1 MARNENVPKNE
12 PPSRQYFIKDFRNII
27 AKNPYLNENDWAETI
42 GVANKQLS
50 IPVDEARVIKDSVS
64 LVAYEGKYKVV
75 IIWLPEY
82 FNTQAANALLKILE
96 EPQPQTLFFL
106 VTNEPEQLIITITS
120 RTQAI
125 SVPQFDEQQIA
136 DYLIT
141 HEGIQEKQAQQI
153 ALLADGNLNAAI
165 KMIAHETDPFFPFFS
180 EWMRH
185 CFGKK
190 VIDMVDDTDV
200 FAKLGREVQKSF
212 LLYSCQMI
220 RKAFVMN
227 KQVPELVKL
236 PKEEFAFIEKFS
248 PYIHLGNIDHIFEM
262 LSQGY
267 THIER
272 NGNPKMI
279 FLDSSL
285 QLMQAFRQPAP

>member
-136 DYLIT
+136 DYLIA
-141 HEGIQEKQAQQI
+141 HEGIQERQAQQI
-153 ALLADGNLNAAI
+153 ALLSDGNLNAAI

-180 EWMRH
+180 EWSKR
-185 CFGKK
+185 
-190 VIDMVDDTDV
+190 
-200 FAKLGREVQKSF
+200 R
-212 LLYSCQMI
+212 
-220 RKAFVMN
+220 
-227 KQVPELVKL
+227 
-236 PKEEFAFIEKFS
+236 
-248 PYIHLGNIDHIFEM
+248 
-262 LSQGY
+262 
-267 THIER
+267 
-272 NGNPKMI
+272 
-279 FLDSSL
+279 
-285 QLMQAFRQPAP
+285 